1 MRFDKARPRIG
12 AFLYKNSNDLG
23 SGFQVHPSVVFSPVT
38 QPIAVPNG
46 PIQSILSRCCKEGAK
61 LETPILWRTFLVRN
75 NETFA
80 SDL

>member
-1 MRFDKARPRIG
+1 MAKIMSTY
-12 AFLYKNSNDLG
+12 LLNDPC

-38 QPIAVPNG
+38 QAIVVPNG
-46 PIQSILSRCCKEGAK
+46 PIQSILSRCCKEKAK